1 MDTDKDTE
9 STGVHDADS
18 DDDESTGVQ
27 GDDETTG
34 VDTEIDAEST

>member
-9 STGVHDADS
+9 STGVNDADS
-18 DDDESTGVQ
+18 DDDESTGVHN
-27 GDDETTG
+27 DDKTTG